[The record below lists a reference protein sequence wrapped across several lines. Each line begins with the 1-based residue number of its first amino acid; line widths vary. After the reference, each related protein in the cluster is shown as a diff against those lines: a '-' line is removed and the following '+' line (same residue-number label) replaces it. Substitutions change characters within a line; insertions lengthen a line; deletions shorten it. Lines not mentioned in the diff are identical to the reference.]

1 MQGGENSQYPLALT
15 SDGQIRVGNQ
25 AELADVLISLTPA
38 AEVNVP
44 NVTAKLIDGA
54 ALVQM
59 LNPGNSK
66 TFGDCAE
73 NVFFS
78 HDGVS
83 AQTCRET

>member
-1 MQGGENSQYPLALT
+1 MK
-15 SDGQIRVGNQ
+15 SDGQIHVGSK

-59 LNPGNSK
+59 LSPGNSK
-66 TFGDCAE
+66 TFGEYAK
-73 NVFFS
+73 NVFFP
-78 HDGVS
+78 
-83 AQTCRET
+83 